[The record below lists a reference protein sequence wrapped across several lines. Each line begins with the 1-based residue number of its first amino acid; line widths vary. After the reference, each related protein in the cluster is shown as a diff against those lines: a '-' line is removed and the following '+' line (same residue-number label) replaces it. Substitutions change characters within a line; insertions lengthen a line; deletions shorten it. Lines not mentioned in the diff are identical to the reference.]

1 MTSHIKQ
8 LTSLSQ
14 YKAQLTD
21 LLFLCIKSGAS
32 LGFKTD
38 VDKPQLTTYWE
49 EINTQLK
56 SRIFFGYFIHN
67 TLVGCVHYTR
77 CQKQNGSHRAEIEK
91 LLVHPQY
98 QRQGI
103 ASLLMQSIEREAT
116 KQGIELLVLD
126 TQTGDKSEYFYQKI
140 HYTKSGQIPHFVSDN
155 NGVFFG
161 TSYYFKI
168 LLPTSQ
174 INKTAS
180 DEASLIT

>member
-1 MTSHIKQ
+1 MTNHIKQ
-8 LTSLSQ
+8 LNSLSQ
-14 YKAQLTD
+14 YKMQLTD
-21 LLFLCIKSGAS
+21 LLDLCIKSGAS

-38 VDKPQLTTYWE
+38 VDKQQLTTYWE
-49 EINTQLK
+49 EINTQLQN
-56 SRIFFGYFIHN
+56 RMFLGYFINN

-77 CQKQNGSHRAEIEK
+77 CQKQNGLHRAEIEK

-98 QRQGI
+98 QRLGI
-103 ASLLMQSIEREAT
+103 ASALMHSIEREAT
-116 KQGIELLVLD
+116 KQSIELLVLD

-140 HYTKSGQIPHFVSDN
+140 KYTKSGEIPHFVSDN

-174 INKTAS
+174 INKTPC
-180 DEASLIT
+180 DVASLIT